1 MTKIT
6 EACTN
11 CGKIG
16 FFYNK
21 CDCRIQITSTLETQ
35 NKSLLAKVM
44 ELEEI
49 NQRQARI
56 IADLRASKAV
66 ENGAGNSAVYQ
77 RDEDVLTDEQARV
90 LEMVNKCLLWFNNHG
105 SDFYQSHISTF
116 HDLTM
121 MTYLSSKDM
130 YTHDLYTITD
140 KGRAALVKYNAA
152 QIKNAI

>member
-56 IADLRASKAV
+56 IADMRASKAV

-77 RDEDVLTDEQARV
+77 RDEDVLTDEQAKT
-90 LEMVNKCLLWFNNHG
+90 LELISDISKWNSDAVDNAMLLWSESSG
-105 SDFYQSHISTF
+105 YSHLNF
-116 HDLTM
+116 GDD
-121 MTYLSSKDM
+121 DM
-130 YTHDLYTITD
+130 LTD
-140 KGRAALVKYNAA
+140 KGRAALTKYNAA
-152 QIKNAI
+152 QSKNAI